1 MQVVEVMHRGVI
13 ACERD
18 VPALAATRMMA
29 AHRIHSVVVI
39 SRDGLP
45 RLVTD
50 AEIAVAFY
58 AGTLQDQ
65 SVDEIARPAALV
77 RLSDTV
83 DFVLDQM
90 HENKTTH
97 VVVVGRSFRPVGM
110 VSVLDLAEA
119 RSAA

>member
-83 DFVLDQM
+83 DFVLDRM